1 MNSTN
6 PMNRKN
12 TKECEIYFS
21 KLEKIKENVAA
32 KVKKMEMIPD
42 EWMEEYKLE
51 YKNFSKC
58 YFAKKLRI
66 PGVKEH
72 LLKTLAQINSYKEK
86 IEKTP
91 TIIKIFMVDL
101 VNNYSKFLNMSEMMC
116 RDFLKRL

>member
-1 MNSTN
+1 MN

-21 KLEKIKENVAA
+21 KLEKIKNNVAE

-42 EWMEEYKLE
+42 EWFIEYKSE
-51 YKNFSKC
+51 YASFAKC

-72 LLKTLAQINSYKEK
+72 LLKTLEQINGYKDK
-86 IEKTP
+86 IKKTP
-91 TIIKIFMVDL
+91 DAIKIFIIDL
-101 VNNYSKFLNMSEMMC
+101 VNNYSKFLDISEGIC

>member
-42 EWMEEYKLE
+42 EWMEEYKRE

-58 YFAKKLRI
+58 YFAKKIRI
-66 PGVKEH
+66 SGVKEH

-101 VNNYSKFLNMSEMMC
+101 VNNYSKFLEMSEMMC

>member
-1 MNSTN
+1 MNSMN

-42 EWMEEYKLE
+42 EWMEEYKRE
-51 YKNFSKC
+51 YKNFAKC
-58 YFAKKLRI
+58 YFARKLRI

-72 LLKTLAQINSYKEK
+72 LLKTLALENRKN
-86 IEKTP
+86 TCH
-91 TIIKIFMVDL
+91 VDL
-101 VNNYSKFLNMSEMMC
+101 VNNYSKFLEMSEMMC